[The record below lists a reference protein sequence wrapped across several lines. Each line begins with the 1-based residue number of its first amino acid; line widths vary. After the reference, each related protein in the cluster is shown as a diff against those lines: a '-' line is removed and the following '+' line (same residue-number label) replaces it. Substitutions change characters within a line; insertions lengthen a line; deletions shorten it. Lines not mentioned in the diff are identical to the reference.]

1 MSKIQS
7 KLDSLQPYINGI
19 RYVQGMQVVD
29 ALFKEGWVVPE
40 SDVIKKE
47 LVDEATNYY
56 MFYTEKEEVTF
67 DDLLEYVEGIITINI
82 EKEKKNDL
90 FKVKVSELR
99 KLFKESSLSL
109 LTTLKFS
116 VNEPAVLSSIDDEI
130 NLDDEIEIPTTEP
143 VTEAVSQEE
152 IQTQPHTTA
161 NDDGNHAPIV
171 LPETNITQVKGQEV
185 ELPPRNEKVVLE
197 EFEVPTNIVCK
208 CGPNEACPVC
218 EESKFG

>member
-29 ALFKEGWVVPE
+29 ALFKSGWVVPE

-67 DDLLEYVEGIITINI
+67 DDLLEYVEGIISINI
-82 EKEKKNDL
+82 EKEKKNEL
-90 FKVKVSELR
+90 FKVKVTELR
-99 KLFKESSLSL
+99 KLFKQSSLSL

-116 VNEPAVLSSIDDEI
+116 INEPTVLTSMDGDIS
-130 NLDDEIEIPTTEP
+130 LDDEIEFNEGKENINSESADEVETPKD
-143 VTEAVSQEE
+143 
-152 IQTQPHTTA
+152 HTTA
-161 NDDGNHAPIV
+161 NDEGNHKPIIIT
-171 LPETNITQVKGQEV
+171 ETTVAQGQEI
-185 ELPPRNEKVVLE
+185 ELPPKNKKIELQEFNE
-197 EFEVPTNIVCK
+197 PTNVVCK
-208 CGPNEACPVC
+208 CDDDEACPIC
-218 EESKFG
+218 EEEKFG

>member
-29 ALFKEGWVVPE
+29 ALFKSGWVVPE

-67 DDLLEYVEGIITINI
+67 DDLLEYVEGIISINI
-82 EKEKKNDL
+82 EKEKKNEL
-90 FKVKVSELR
+90 FKVKVTELR
-99 KLFKESSLSL
+99 KLFKQSSLSS

-116 VNEPAVLSSIDDEI
+116 INEPKVLTSMDGDIS
-130 NLDDEIEIPTTEP
+130 LDDEIEFNEGKESIDSEP
-143 VTEAVSQEE
+143 ADEVDTLKE
-152 IQTQPHTTA
+152 HTTA
-161 NDDGNHAPIV
+161 NDEGNHKPIIIT
-171 LPETNITQVKGQEV
+171 ETTVAQGQEI
-185 ELPPRNEKVVLE
+185 ELPPKNKKIELQ
-197 EFEVPTNIVCK
+197 EFKEPTNIVCK
-208 CGPNEACPVC
+208 CDNDEACPIC
-218 EESKFG
+218 EEEKFG